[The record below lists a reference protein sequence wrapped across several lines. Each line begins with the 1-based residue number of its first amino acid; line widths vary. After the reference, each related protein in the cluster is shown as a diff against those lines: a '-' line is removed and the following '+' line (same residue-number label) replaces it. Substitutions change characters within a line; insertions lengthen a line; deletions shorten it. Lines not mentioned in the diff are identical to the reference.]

1 MQKRSVTISGH
12 QTSISIEEPF
22 WRALKSIAQQK
33 KMTLAALIG
42 QIDRTRTGDN
52 LSSAL
57 RLAVLKDLQ
66 HKLSQES
73 ALR

>member
-12 QTSISIEEPF
+12 QTSISVEEPF

-33 KMTLAALIG
+33 NMTLAALIG
-42 QIDRTRTGDN
+42 QIDRTRSGDN

-66 HKLSQES
+66 HKLSQNN
-73 ALR
+73 

>member
-12 QTSISIEEPF
+12 QTSISLEEPF
-22 WRALKSIAQQK
+22 WRELKNLAKQK
-33 KMTLAALIG
+33 SMTLAALIG

-57 RLAVLKDLQ
+57 RLAVLQNLQ
-66 HKLSQES
+66 QKLAAQPED
-73 ALR
+73 

>member
-12 QTSISIEEPF
+12 QTSISIEDPF
-22 WRALKSIAQQK
+22 WHALKSIARQK

-42 QIDRTRTGDN
+42 QIDRTRSGDN

-66 HKLSQES
+66 QKLDQSS
-73 ALR
+73 

>member
-12 QTSISIEEPF
+12 QTSISLEEPF
-22 WRALKSIAQQK
+22 WRELKNLAKQK
-33 KMTLAALIG
+33 NMTLAALIG

-57 RLAVLKDLQ
+57 RLAVLQDLQ
-66 HKLSQES
+66 QKL
-73 ALR
+73 AAHPKD